1 MPETT
6 DLHTRILEII
16 ETEWLRPYDP
26 DDHAGDT
33 PGARAY
39 DAARYIDEAVQDEMD
54 RRSAAMDARISA
66 LAKGRD
72 GLLFTLQ
79 QVQGILDRR
88 VRPYSGAHAHNCMH
102 AVAEIQRLLNPW
114 EETPVA

>member
-1 MPETT
+1 MT
-6 DLHTRILEII
+6 DSTHTRAQ
-16 ETEWLRPYDP
+16 R
-26 DDHAGDT
+26 
-33 PGARAY
+33 
-39 DAARYIDEAVQDEMD
+39 AARHIDELVQDEMD

-66 LAKGRD
+66 LAKGCD

-114 EETPVA
+114 EETR

>member
-1 MPETT
+1 MPDTK
-6 DLHTRILEII
+6 DLHTRIIDII

-39 DAARYIDEAVQDEMD
+39 DAARHIDELVQDEMD

-66 LAKGRD
+66 LAKGCD
-72 GLLFTLQ
+72 GLLFALQ
-79 QVQGILDRR
+79 RVQGIRDRR
-88 VRPYSGAHAHNCMH
+88 ARPYRGARAHNRMH
-102 AVAEIQRLLNPW
+102 AVAAVQRRR
-114 EETPVA
+114 TPGEA